1 MEEMKVIFRR
11 LALLRTFFYYI
22 EFKILKKR
30 IPNHI
35 RRKNDVAIQKMKRV
49 YKGKRCFIVGN
60 GPSLKTEDLELL
72 KKEITFGSNGIFHL
86 YGRTEWRPTFYF
98 VQDSIAY
105 HKMLPNADEILST
118 SKAVFTSMNFYNKM
132 PYKFVTHPNTR
143 LLYVRFVPPKKS
155 RYRFSTELSKCVY
168 EGLSVTYSM
177 ILAAVYMGF
186 TEIYLLGVDHNY
198 SVEVDANGKLLK
210 QDNTVKNHFYVL
222 KEEEKGEM
230 AGYPTKIN
238 EITNAFYSAKEYAKS
253 HNILIKNVTR
263 GGKLELF
270 GRKNLEDIL

>member
-98 VQDSIAY
+98 VESM
-105 HKMLPNADEILST
+105 K
-118 SKAVFTSMNFYNKM
+118 VF
-132 PYKFVTHPNTR
+132 
-143 LLYVRFVPPKKS
+143 L
-155 RYRFSTELSKCVY
+155 
-168 EGLSVTYSM
+168 
-177 ILAAVYMGF
+177 
-186 TEIYLLGVDHNY
+186 
-198 SVEVDANGKLLK
+198 
-210 QDNTVKNHFYVL
+210 
-222 KEEEKGEM
+222 
-230 AGYPTKIN
+230 
-238 EITNAFYSAKEYAKS
+238 
-253 HNILIKNVTR
+253 
-263 GGKLELF
+263 
-270 GRKNLEDIL
+270 